1 VGDVGPTAG
10 EGASLLGQLRHVK
23 NWNADIVS
31 TRLRASR
38 WFL

>member
-1 VGDVGPTAG
+1 MYSDLI
-10 EGASLLGQLRHVK
+10 ASLLGQLRHVK

-31 TRLRASR
+31 TSPRASR